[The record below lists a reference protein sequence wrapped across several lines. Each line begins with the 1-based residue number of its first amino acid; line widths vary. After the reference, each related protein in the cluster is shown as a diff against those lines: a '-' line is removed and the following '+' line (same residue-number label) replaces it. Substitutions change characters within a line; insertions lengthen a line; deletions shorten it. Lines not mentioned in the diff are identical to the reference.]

1 MSPGKPVGIPSGI
14 MGILW
19 VMFYVKIISR
29 TKCFVLTGGRS
40 FFKMLQN
47 DKAAVLSEMFR
58 EGRKVT
64 EIFGFLPVTREIAAT
79 STINT

>member
-14 MGILW
+14 MGILS

-29 TKCFVLTGGRS
+29 TKYFVLTDGRS
-40 FFKMLQN
+40 FFEMLQN
-47 DKAAVLSEMFR
+47 DQVVVLPEMFR